1 MYVYRL
7 TDRKDNRVKYLWSTE
22 NLETGLWRRAGTT
35 AWMLASEWIVDYLMV
50 SSHSSANRILA
61 DLIVYYAPKYNGA
74 AKTVSEEEKEEIA
87 EWAGSLT
94 WMRYGELDFA
104 CGLSRK
110 KGSLRRI
117 GNAEVNILLL
127 AAMSSGMISREA
139 AFSICGSQKSFSKVI
154 PELKKKK
161 EAEIVYGT
169 SPRMFHILSK
179 GCERIEA
186 LVPGAVEAQKAN
198 RMSKGMP
205 QRKYDISMALY
216 LLQIAGGQI
225 IPIRK
230 PPLVLEDKILEPD
243 VPEGEMLVYGPLEF
257 KKLHP
262 DEMHGSRIAALA
274 MKKDRV
280 CLFYYMGGRNIRYQE
295 AVERRASVMLG
306 NTYREK
312 KVVSAVIGKPEMLD
326 EILKNQDR
334 KDRAKG
340 DQRVSVIT
348 PDMNLWF
355 IPESS
360 FADTAMGI
368 RLLTFGDQEK
378 IKRLA
383 DHVKERSGLPVI
395 NMLQIHLS
403 SVLRLSRNTTPVAVL
418 CRQQMEA
425 YVKKL
430 CPAAVVFPVKEEKLP
445 SLLLPSP

>member
-22 NLETGLWRRAGTT
+22 NLETGLWRKAGTT

-50 SSHSSANRILA
+50 SSHSSANKILA
-61 DLIVYYAPKYNGA
+61 DLIIYYAPEYNDA
-74 AKTVSEEEKEEIA
+74 TKTVSEEEKEEIV

-94 WMRYGELDFA
+94 WTRYGEVDFA
-104 CGLSRK
+104 CALSRK
-110 KGSLRRI
+110 KGTLRRI
-117 GNAEVNILLL
+117 GNAEVNILLI

-139 AFSICGSQKSFSKVI
+139 AFSICGSQKNFSKVI

-169 SPRMFHILSK
+169 SPRMLHILSK

-186 LVPGAVEAQKAN
+186 LVPGTEEAQKAN

-205 QRKYDISMALY
+205 QRKNDISMTLY

-225 IPIRK
+225 IPVRK
-230 PPLVLEDKILEPD
+230 PPLVLEDKIPEPD

-262 DEMHGSRIAALA
+262 DEMQGSRIAALA

-280 CLFYYMGGRNIRYQE
+280 CVFYYMGGRNIRYQE

-348 PDMNLWF
+348 PDKNLWF

>member
-7 TDRKDNRVKYLWSTE
+7 TDRKDNQVKYLWSTE

-61 DLIVYYAPKYNGA
+61 DLIVYYAPKYNVA

-94 WMRYGELDFA
+94 WMRYGEMDFA
-104 CGLSRK
+104 CGPSRK

-230 PPLVLEDKILEPD
+230 PSLVLEDKILEPD

-257 KKLHP
+257 KKMHP
-262 DEMHGSRIAALA
+262 DEMQGSRIAALA

-280 CLFYYMGGRNIRYQE
+280 CVFYYMGGRNIRFQE
-295 AVERRASVMLG
+295 AVERRAAVMLG

-312 KVVSAVIGKPEMLD
+312 KVVSVVIGKPEMLD

>member
-7 TDRKDNRVKYLWSTE
+7 TDRKDNQVKYLWSTE

-50 SSHSSANRILA
+50 SNHSSANRILA

-94 WMRYGELDFA
+94 WMRYGEMDFA

-216 LLQIAGGQI
+216 LLQLAGGQI

-243 VPEGEMLVYGPLEF
+243 VPEGEMLVYGP
-257 KKLHP
+257 
-262 DEMHGSRIAALA
+262 
-274 MKKDRV
+274 
-280 CLFYYMGGRNIRYQE
+280 
-295 AVERRASVMLG
+295 
-306 NTYREK
+306 
-312 KVVSAVIGKPEMLD
+312 
-326 EILKNQDR
+326 
-334 KDRAKG
+334 
-340 DQRVSVIT
+340 
-348 PDMNLWF
+348 
-355 IPESS
+355 
-360 FADTAMGI
+360 
-368 RLLTFGDQEK
+368 
-378 IKRLA
+378 
-383 DHVKERSGLPVI
+383 
-395 NMLQIHLS
+395 
-403 SVLRLSRNTTPVAVL
+403 
-418 CRQQMEA
+418 
-425 YVKKL
+425 
-430 CPAAVVFPVKEEKLP
+430 
-445 SLLLPSP
+445 